1 VVEILTINKNDFQ
14 ENTYI
19 IAREKET
26 VVIDPGTEY
35 SCLREIFAERGL
47 SVKYYLLTHG
57 HYDHI
62 MALPELDVFEL
73 KKVYAHRAE
82 QKLIENA
89 PYNLSAWTSNNISIK
104 GINYYEGETHIMDGM
119 EFYHVPGHTE
129 GGVLI
134 KIEDCL
140 FSGDTLFYDTVGRT
154 DLPTGDSKKMRES
167 LKKFDDLDK
176 NLKVY
181 PGHGEAFMLGDAYKT
196 NFFLKKK

>member
-1 VVEILTINKNDFQ
+1 MEVLTINKNDFQ

-19 IAREKET
+19 VANKKET
-26 VVIDPGTEY
+26 VIIDPGTDY
-35 SCLREIFAERGL
+35 SILKGIIEEKGL
-47 SVKYYLLTHG
+47 GVKYFLLTHG

-62 MALPELDVFEL
+62 MALTELAAFEL

-82 QKLIENA
+82 QKLLENA

-104 GINYYEGETHIMDGM
+104 GINYYDGETHVMDGM

-134 KIEDCL
+134 KIGDNL

-154 DLPTGDSKKMRES
+154 DLPTGDSRKLRES
-167 LKKFDDLDK
+167 LKKFDGLDK
-176 NLKVY
+176 KLMVY
-181 PGHGEAFMLGDAYKT
+181 PGHGEAFILGDAYKT